1 MRCAF
6 LAAAVLLASCGSNEK
21 SATMGGA
28 TFKSDESA
36 GTASITTANG
46 SIRTTEGK
54 AAAAVAMPAFAPR
67 YPGATVEG
75 VIEADAGG
83 HKSRMV
89 TLATTD
95 PVAKVADFYK
105 AALAK
110 QGWNTPQSLLTGD
123 SALLSGEKDGKQVSI
138 AISRQDDKTN
148 AVLSVPND

>member
-1 MRCAF
+1 MLRCRACW
-6 LAAAVLLASCGSNEK
+6 LKRTPARPWVCRARILPWSLPSGVAS
-21 SATMGGA
+21 
-28 TFKSDESA
+28 
-36 GTASITTANG
+36 
-46 SIRTTEGK
+46 
-54 AAAAVAMPAFAPR
+54 
-67 YPGATVEG
+67 
-75 VIEADAGG
+75 
-83 HKSRMV
+83 
-89 TLATTD
+89 TD

>member
-54 AAAAVAMPAFAPR
+54 AAAVAMPAFAPL